1 MMQSINFL
9 NDFRVFTLLIAL
21 FLISCDRPV
30 TQLRKIPMMG
40 DLSLGAH
47 GVGYRT
53 LFVYDR
59 TRPAV
64 PYSDWD
70 GKIYP
75 DHNAALGRQFQ
86 INVWY
91 PASAE
96 TGESMQFDQYVQL
109 MGRETDFEF
118 SEEQERFA
126 KDRFIQQT
134 NGLGGN
140 GHFTDKELQLL
151 LEMEVLAQYEAEPL
165 KVPFPVVV
173 FPSGSSAAYHSITA
187 EFLASHGFVVVGFSP
202 KGRFSWGM
210 ENSTIG
216 LETAVYDLEF
226 VVQKIGLLPFVNLR
240 EITLAGNAISASV
253 CALAVAR
260 NSQYKGLVS
269 LEGGLPSAFEQ
280 RLLDGTE
287 IYEPQN
293 IQVPTLFIYAPHPAI
308 HPSHTFHLIH
318 ADRYY
323 AHFPNMSEFAM
334 LNYGMFD
341 AFVPD
346 IIGEHEG
353 GTKDGFEVA
362 NELLFRFLKKVHFDS
377 VGMLFDDQFVT
388 KNGAQIDT
396 TFLHKA
402 IPAAPNM
409 AELKAL
415 FLKEGIEAIDSI
427 YQNLEGKGNS
437 TPFYPSFYRGYRN
450 WLAWKKDPEFNN
462 RLRLY
467 QMAYR
472 SFPESTEV
480 NYYLASYLA
489 RTGDTKKAL
498 WQYERTLEL
507 LETDQDTLLDA
518 TRKRQIRENTQEAL
532 DDLKPI

>member
-1 MMQSINFL
+1 MMKSINFL
-9 NDFRVFTLLIAL
+9 NDFRTITFLIAL
-21 FLISCDRPV
+21 ILIGCDHPA
-30 TQLRKIPMMG
+30 TQLREVPMMG
-40 DLSLGAH
+40 DLSLGEH

-53 LFVYDR
+53 LFEYDR

-75 DHNAALGRQFQ
+75 NYKAALGRQFQ
-86 INVWY
+86 IHVWY
-91 PASAE
+91 PASVE
-96 TGESMQFDQYVQL
+96 SGELMKYDQYVQL

-118 SEEQERFA
+118 TEEQRDFA
-126 KDRFIQQT
+126 KERFIQQT
-134 NGLGGN
+134 NDLGGN
-140 GHFTDKELQLL
+140 GHFTEKELQLL

-165 KVPFPVVV
+165 QGTFPVVV

-226 VVQKIGLLPFVNLR
+226 VVQKIGLLPFVNLK
-240 EITLAGNAISASV
+240 EITLVGNAISASV

-269 LEGGLPSAFEQ
+269 LEGGLPSTFEQ
-280 RLLDGTE
+280 RLLDRTE

-308 HPSHTFHLIH
+308 DPSYTFHLVH

-353 GTKDGFEVA
+353 GTKGGFEAA
-362 NELLFRFLKKVHFDS
+362 NELLLGFLKMVHFDS
-377 VGMLFDDQFVT
+377 VGSLFEDQFVT
-388 KNGAQIDT
+388 RISTHIDT
-396 TFLHKA
+396 TFFHKA

-409 AELKAL
+409 AELKAI
-415 FLKEGIEAIDSI
+415 FLRDGIEAIDSI
-427 YQNLEGKGNS
+427 YQNLESNGNPM
-437 TPFYPSFYRGYRN
+437 PFYPSFYRDYRN
-450 WLAWKKDPEFNN
+450 WLAWKKDPAFDN

-472 SFPESTEV
+472 SFPESSEV
-480 NYYLASYLA
+480 NYYLAAYQERIGDSVLA
-489 RTGDTKKAL
+489 IHHY
-498 WQYERTLEL
+498 QRTLQYL
-507 LETDQDTLLDA
+507 KTDEDPDLSTA
-518 TRKRQIRENTQEAL
+518 RKKQIREYTEEAL
-532 DDLKPI
+532 EGLK